1 MVVRRAGGLLGAFAI
16 LIALAAGQAHA
27 QTAVPPVIP
36 LPSSPSAP
44 SPLPTITPSAAP
56 PIMPFGPT
64 VFPGTESPTTA
75 PSPAPSSNPSSN
87 DPTWKVNQGCPDGIS
102 VLGLCTS
109 LKTPNQ
115 YIKDGAG
122 DAVNSTLASIVNW
135 VLAGYVWLQKYAW
148 GLFINVNIDDSGTG
162 TVTAVQ
168 KMNDMTGELQVVACG
183 LGLLIAI
190 MQILAQRMMLS
201 GDNAA
206 PEAFAGFL
214 RWALAATLAAPTL
227 LALSGASEAL
237 AHWMFMSA
245 AGPAGPTHVVDAL
258 STALSGKDA
267 RLQTADVISVA
278 LCLLGMIAFLELAI
292 QLFLQKAWLV
302 YIAVALPI
310 AGAASV
316 TGAGKSVFSAMLRL
330 GVTVILFKPIAA
342 LLFSVGFLQIQAL
355 SSGGFTSGDD
365 VVMAVLMM
373 AAPSF
378 ALPILTNLIGNTTV
392 GFAGTPMLRS
402 ISQVAR
408 SGRSM
413 AQNAGRRTS
422 GWASDWDA
430 RARGNGSGSGDGK
443 SSRGEARASAAP
455 APATTPGGANGA
467 AAKTSGTGTGTTGNR
482 AGNTATT
489 ISTGGPAAGTRPSGT
504 GAGSRTSG
512 STGSSR
518 GNTNPAPGS
527 RSRSG
532 QTAAPPTSS
541 STRSGAAGAN
551 RAGGR
556 SGQTATAPTSAPPPT
571 PPQRSAPRR
580 RSSGPR
586 DTSFRRIT

>member
-1 MVVRRAGGLLGAFAI
+1 
-16 LIALAAGQAHA
+16 
-27 QTAVPPVIP
+27 
-36 LPSSPSAP
+36 
-44 SPLPTITPSAAP
+44 
-56 PIMPFGPT
+56 
-64 VFPGTESPTTA
+64 
-75 PSPAPSSNPSSN
+75 
-87 DPTWKVNQGCPDGIS
+87 
-102 VLGLCTS
+102 
-109 LKTPNQ
+109 
-115 YIKDGAG
+115 
-122 DAVNSTLASIVNW
+122 
-135 VLAGYVWLQKYAW
+135 
-148 GLFINVNIDDSGTG
+148 
-162 TVTAVQ
+162 
-168 KMNDMTGELQVVACG
+168 
-183 LGLLIAI
+183 
-190 MQILAQRMMLS
+190 
-201 GDNAA
+201 
-206 PEAFAGFL
+206 
-214 RWALAATLAAPTL
+214 
-227 LALSGASEAL
+227 
-237 AHWMFMSA
+237 MSA

-267 RLQTADVISVA
+267 HLKTADIISVA

-316 TGAGKSVFSAMLRL
+316 TGAGKAVFSAMLRL
-330 GVTVILFKPIAA
+330 GVTVVLFKPVAA
-342 LLFSVGFLQIQAL
+342 MLFSVGFLQIQAL
-355 SSGGFTSGDD
+355 DSGGFTSGDD

-430 RARGNGSGSGDGK
+430 RARGNGSSSGDGK
-443 SSRGEARASAAP
+443 SSRADARASTAP
-455 APATTPGGANGA
+455 APATTPGGTNGANGA
-467 AAKTSGTGTGTTGNR
+467 AGKTSGTSATSNR

-489 ISTGGPAAGTRPSGT
+489 ISTGGPGAGARSAGTAT
-504 GAGSRTSG
+504 GSRTSG
-512 STGSSR
+512 TG
-518 GNTNPAPGS
+518 A

-532 QTAAPPTSS
+532 LTAAPPTTGSG
-541 STRSGAAGAN
+541 TPSGAVGAT

-556 SGQTATAPTSAPPPT
+556 SGQTATAPNSAPPPT
-571 PPQRSAPRR
+571 PPQHSTARR
-580 RSSGPR
+580 RSGAPR

>member
-1 MVVRRAGGLLGAFAI
+1 MAI
-16 LIALAAGQAHA
+16 LIALVAGQAHA
-27 QTAVPPVIP
+27 QTSVPPAIP
-36 LPSSPSAP
+36 LPASPSAP
-44 SPLPTITPSAAP
+44 SPVPAVPTISPSAAP

-64 VFPGTESPTTA
+64 VFPGTESPTTT

-148 GLFINVNIDDSGTG
+148 QLFINVNIDDSGTAQ
-162 TVTAVQ
+162 VTAVQ
-168 KMNDMTGELQVVACG
+168 KMNDMTSELQVVACG

-190 MQILAQRMMLS
+190 MQILAQRMLLS

-206 PEAFAGFL
+206 PEAFSGFL

-237 AHWMFMSA
+237 AQWMFMSA

-267 RLQTADVISVA
+267 RLKTADVISVA

-316 TGAGKSVFSAMLRL
+316 TGAGRAVFSAMLRL
-330 GVTVILFKPIAA
+330 GVTVVLFKPVAA
-342 LLFSVGFLQIQAL
+342 LLFSVGFFQIQAL
-355 SSGGFTSGDD
+355 DSGGFASGDD

-378 ALPILTNLIGNTTV
+378 ALPVLTNLIGNTSV

-413 AQNAGRRTS
+413 VQNAGRRTS
-422 GWASDWDA
+422 GWAGDWDA
-430 RARGNGSGSGDGK
+430 RARGNGSSSGDRN
-443 SSRGEARASAAP
+443 SSRSDARASTAAP
-455 APATTPGGANGA
+455 PATGGANAANGA
-467 AAKTSGTGTGTTGNR
+467 TGKTSGTGTGTASNR

-489 ISTGGPAAGTRPSGT
+489 ISTGGPGASARSGGT
-504 GAGSRTSG
+504 GTGSRTSG
-512 STGSSR
+512 STGSGR
-518 GNTNPAPGS
+518 GRTTAAPGG
-527 RSRSG
+527 RGRSG
-532 QTAAPPTSS
+532 QAAAPPTTSS
-541 STRSGAAGAN
+541 GTRSGAAGAN

-556 SGQTATAPTSAPPPT
+556 SGQTAATPNSAPPPA

-580 RSSGPR
+580 RSGAPR